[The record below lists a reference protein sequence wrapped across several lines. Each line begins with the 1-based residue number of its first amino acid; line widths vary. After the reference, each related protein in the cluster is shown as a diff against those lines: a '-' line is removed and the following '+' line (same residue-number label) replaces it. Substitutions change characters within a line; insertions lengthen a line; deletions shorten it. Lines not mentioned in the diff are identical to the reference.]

1 MRILHFFKTYYP
13 DTTGGIEQVIFQLCQ
28 GSRSMD
34 VEGQVLAL
42 SPNPFPARLQI
53 GDHQVTR
60 VKENFHIASTG
71 FSLKVFSQFKE
82 MAAEADLVHFHFP
95 WPMMDLVHFATR
107 HGRPTVL
114 SYHSDIIKQRTL
126 LKLYGPLMNQLLK
139 SMDRIL
145 VASPNYLESSANAFF
160 LIAE

>member
-71 FSLKVFSQFKE
+71 F
-82 MAAEADLVHFHFP
+82 P
-95 WPMMDLVHFATR
+95 
-107 HGRPTVL
+107 
-114 SYHSDIIKQRTL
+114 
-126 LKLYGPLMNQLLK
+126 
-139 SMDRIL
+139 
-145 VASPNYLESSANAFF
+145 
-160 LIAE
+160 